1 MFVSFVNIPLRL
13 GEVRHKA
20 EIQRISLKDSI
31 HNMIHLINTT
41 SFGEVRYNPSFGCDI
56 WKFDFEN
63 IYNPHSFREELRKS
77 LQNTIKK
84 NEPRLVQVSVDLQ
97 LEQVEV
103 PTRIRNKRIKTRI
116 MISVTGTIEK
126 TNEAFKHQEMFFI
139 GPLSYS

>member
-13 GEVRHKA
+13 GDVRHKA

-31 HNMIHLINTT
+31 HNMIHLINIT
-41 SFGEVRYNPSFGCDI
+41 SFGEVRHNPSFGCDI

-84 NEPRLVQVSVDLQ
+84 NEPRLVEVNVDLQ

-103 PTRIRNKRIKTRI
+103 STRIKNKRIKTRI

-139 GPLSYS
+139 GPLSYL